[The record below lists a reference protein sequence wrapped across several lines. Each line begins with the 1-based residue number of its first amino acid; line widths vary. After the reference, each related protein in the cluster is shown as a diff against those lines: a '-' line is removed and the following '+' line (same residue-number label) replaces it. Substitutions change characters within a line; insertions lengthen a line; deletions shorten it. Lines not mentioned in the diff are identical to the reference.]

1 MKGLSVSDFKAKLAA
16 HLREVQRGETL
27 VITEH
32 RRPIAE
38 VTPYRSDE
46 DLIERTST
54 SFTLVGSSPATATP
68 GVWESLLRAERG
80 ER

>member
-1 MKGLSVSDFKAKLAA
+1 MKDLSVSHFKAKLAA

-38 VTPYRSDE
+38 VTPYRSDD
-46 DLIERTST
+46 DLIEPASAR
-54 SFTLVGSSPATATP
+54 FTLVGSSPAIPAP
-68 GVWESLLRAERG
+68 GVWESLLHAERG